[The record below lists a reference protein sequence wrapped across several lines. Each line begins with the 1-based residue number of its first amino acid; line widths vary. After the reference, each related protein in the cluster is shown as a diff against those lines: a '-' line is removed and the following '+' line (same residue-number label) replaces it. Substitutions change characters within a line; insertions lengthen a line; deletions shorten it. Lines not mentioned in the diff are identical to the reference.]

1 MSLIVHLSKSQ
12 GLDIGASVA
21 GSFGLMKMEAT
32 YWSLIDIRDRSRYFQ
47 ILSLVP
53 SQFLVD
59 LFVVFDLMKSVT
71 IE

>member
-1 MSLIVHLSKSQ
+1 M
-12 GLDIGASVA
+12 A

-32 YWSLIDIRDRSRYFQ
+32 YWSLIDIRDRSRYFH